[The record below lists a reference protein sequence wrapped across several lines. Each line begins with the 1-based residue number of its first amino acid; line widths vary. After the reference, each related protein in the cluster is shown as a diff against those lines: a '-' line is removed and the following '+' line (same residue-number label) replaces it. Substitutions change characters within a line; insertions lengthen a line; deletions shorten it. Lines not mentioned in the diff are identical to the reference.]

1 MDKESN
7 SFLFYLM
14 VLILFVGFILSFV
27 LPAKAENKRFVGLL
41 CDEQAQITNW
51 LTLWKGGMTQEEA
64 LEQINTAANNPIA
77 CAVVDVIVSK
87 IEVEKELILNGE
99 NALIYK
105 LLVVAAVTPFGPQP
119 IEPAIQYGAGKAPKQ
134 DTKM

>member
-7 SFLFYLM
+7 GFLFYLM

-27 LPAKAENKRFVGLL
+27 LPARADMNRYRGVICDTAEQIENWATLFKGGTDP
-41 CDEQAQITNW
+41 DEA
-51 LTLWKGGMTQEEA
+51 LTL
-64 LEQINTAANNPIA
+64 INTAAANPTA
-77 CAVVDVIVSK
+77 CGMVDVIVSR

-134 DTKM
+134 DTSM